1 MDNENLQKY
10 IAQIHRIKG
19 KAQNTKEDFEA
30 IARELGITNRD
41 LTEIYQYAT
50 SCHTRAQ
57 ELLRSGLYKE
67 ALACAREAY
76 EILPWDGGICALLG
90 TIYKTQ
96 GERSF
101 FPFPSYRKALFWYK
115 RATEL
120 QPTYY
125 AVYEQMRY
133 IQGSFRKAIRIG
145 TFLGGIGVALTVTF
159 IVLQNIKS
167 VTPPSATLQIP
178 VEGPVS
184 TNRGNTPIVQPNP
197 EQTIPVRVLFSE
209 DQGLSFHLQSST
221 LYRYGST
228 EPAFSLN
235 IKGTLKA
242 HQKELYEITLTYC
255 WYDTKGNLLFKGS
268 KKVLSPP
275 NAPLEPGDV
284 LPINLLVYEKQS
296 PPPIAQITLELE
308 KIDGTPRSE
317 ASAGTAVPLRW
328 IASPPE
334 GTALEITLRSQQ
346 IHSFKDTH
354 YVKSIITITNR
365 GEKRIRFLRITP
377 IYGKGTTELRGK
389 EIIVLSRDN
398 AYLSQGDRYPF
409 FIINMYKGLEDSA
422 PSRFEPLT
430 LEIGGIE

>member
-1 MDNENLQKY
+1 MDNEQLQKY

-19 KAQNTKEDFEA
+19 KDEVKKEDFEA
-30 IARELGITNRD
+30 VARELGITRQD
-41 LTEIYQYAT
+41 LQEIYQYAA
-50 SCHTRAQ
+50 SCHIRAQ
-57 ELLRSGLYKE
+57 ELLRSGFYRE
-67 ALACAREAY
+67 ALTCAQEAHD
-76 EILPWDGGICALLG
+76 ILPWDAEICALLG

-101 FPFPSYRKALFWYK
+101 FPFLSYRKALFWYK
-115 RATEL
+115 KATEL
-120 QPTYY
+120 QPSYST
-125 AVYEQMRY
+125 VYEQMRY

-145 TFLGGIGVALTVTF
+145 TFLGVIGVALTVTF

-167 VTPPSATLQIP
+167 VTPPSAALQIP
-178 VEGPVS
+178 AEGPVS
-184 TNRGNTPIVQPNP
+184 TNQGTPPIVQPNP
-197 EQTIPVRVLFSE
+197 EQTIPLRVLFSE

-235 IKGTLKA
+235 IKGTLQA
-242 HQKELYEITLTYC
+242 HQKEIYEITLTHS

-296 PPPIAQITLELE
+296 PPPIAQVTLELE
-308 KIDGTPRSE
+308 KIDGAPRSQ
-317 ASAGTAVPLRW
+317 ASVGTAVPIRW

-354 YVKSIITITNR
+354 YVKSTITITNR
-365 GEKRIRFLRITP
+365 GEKRIHFLRITP
-377 IYGKGTTELRGK
+377 LYGKGASELRGK

-398 AYLSQGDRYPF
+398 AYLSPGDRYPF
-409 FIINMYKGLEDSA
+409 FIINMYKGLEDPA
-422 PSRFEPLT
+422 PARFEPLT
-430 LEIGGIE
+430 IEIREIE